1 MPTVVLRLMLFV
13 RRSLESAFCP
23 LRFRRTI
30 SFRTRKSSGSLCRLA
45 ANYERIKTRAGR
57 LSGARVTY
65 GGGKPPMAETIP
77 GRLAAARARR
87 ISRMRYLVTG
97 GAGFIGSNT
106 VDELVRRGH
115 SVVVLDDLT
124 SGKEDNLA
132 EIRNKI
138 TFIKGSIT
146 DIEVV
151 RKAVHEAE
159 FVLHLAARTSVP
171 KSVKDPIETNR
182 INIDGTLNVLVA
194 ARDAKVKRV
203 VFAASSSAYGETPT
217 LPKVEKMEPQPISPY
232 GVTKYVGEL
241 YAQTFGRCYGLENVS
256 LRYFNIFGPR
266 QDPSSPYS
274 GVLAKFC
281 TAALEET
288 QPIIFGDGEQTRDFT
303 YVENAVQAN
312 VLAFEAPNVSG
323 RVFNVGVGGRF
334 SLNQTVALLNKIAG
348 KSLESKY
355 EPARDGDIR
364 DSQAD
369 ISRAREFLGYE
380 PAVAFE
386 EGLRRTFDWYRA
398 TQEKAN
404 ATPTPASAPMPTP
417 PK

>member
-1 MPTVVLRLMLFV
+1 
-13 RRSLESAFCP
+13 
-23 LRFRRTI
+23 
-30 SFRTRKSSGSLCRLA
+30 
-45 ANYERIKTRAGR
+45 
-57 LSGARVTY
+57 
-65 GGGKPPMAETIP
+65 
-77 GRLAAARARR
+77 
-87 ISRMRYLVTG
+87 MRYLVTG

-115 SVVVLDDLT
+115 SVVVLDDLS

-151 RKAVHEAE
+151 RKAMHEAE
-159 FVLHLAARTSVP
+159 YVLHLGARTSVP
-171 KSVKDPIETNR
+171 RSVKDPIDTNK
-182 INIDGTLNVLVA
+182 INIEGTLNVLVA
-194 ARDAKVKRV
+194 AKELKVKRV

-217 LPKVEKMEPQPISPY
+217 LPKVETMQPQPISPY

-241 YAQTFGRCYGLENVS
+241 YGQTFGRCYGLENVS

-281 TAALEET
+281 AAFLEDT
-288 QPIIFGDGEQTRDFT
+288 QPLVFGDGEQTRDFT

-312 VLAFEAPNVSG
+312 LLACEAPNASG
-323 RVFNVGVGGRF
+323 KVFNVGVGERI
-334 SLNQTVALLNKIAG
+334 SLNEVLRELGKITG
-348 KSLESKY
+348 KRLAAKY
-355 EPARDGDIR
+355 EPPRDGDIR

-369 ISRAREFLGYE
+369 ISQARECLDYD
-380 PAVAFE
+380 PRVSFE
-386 EGLRRTFDWYRA
+386 EGLARTFEWYRA
-398 TQEKAN
+398 TQ
-404 ATPTPASAPMPTP
+404 TRASA
-417 PK
+417 KAEK

>member
-1 MPTVVLRLMLFV
+1 
-13 RRSLESAFCP
+13 
-23 LRFRRTI
+23 
-30 SFRTRKSSGSLCRLA
+30 
-45 ANYERIKTRAGR
+45 
-57 LSGARVTY
+57 
-65 GGGKPPMAETIP
+65 
-77 GRLAAARARR
+77 
-87 ISRMRYLVTG
+87 MRYLVTG

-115 SVVVLDDLT
+115 SVVVLDDFS

-132 EIRNKI
+132 EVRNKI

-151 RKAVHEAE
+151 RKAMHEAE
-159 FVLHLAARTSVP
+159 YVLHLAAKTSVP
-171 KSVKDPIETNR
+171 RSVKDPIETNK

-194 ARDAKVKRV
+194 AKELKVKRV

-217 LPKVEKMEPQPISPY
+217 LPKVETMQPEPISPY

-241 YAQTFGRCYGLENVS
+241 YGQAFGRCYGLENVA

-281 TAALEET
+281 SAFLEDA
-288 QPIIFGDGEQTRDFT
+288 QPVVFGDGEQTRDFT

-312 VLAFEAPNVSG
+312 LLACEAPSVSG
-323 RVFNVGVGGRF
+323 KVFNVGVGGRV
-334 SLNQTVALLNKIAG
+334 SLNEVVRALGKISG
-348 KSLESKY
+348 KTLETKY
-355 EPARDGDIR
+355 EPPRDGDIR

-369 ISRAREFLGYE
+369 ITQARELLGYE
-380 PAVAFE
+380 PQVSFE
-386 EGLRRTFDWYRA
+386 EGLSRTYEWYRA
-398 TQEKAN
+398 TQTRAPAKTEK
-404 ATPTPASAPMPTP
+404 
-417 PK
+417 